1 MRSVEPLVATR
12 EDVVLPNDMFS
23 KCTGKLFVRINN
35 PKTAKRGN
43 ARVQHGSVCSESVVA
58 FVEAVV
64 GPMQRTERLWP
75 FSQSAYRRRFDK
87 LLSLVGVTKNY
98 YTPGG
103 LRGGGA
109 VRDFVINGDI
119 ANLMWKMRI
128 RSQSTLAHYLQEVVT
143 EQSLLRLP
151 TSSRDIFKLLARIF
165 PALRLV
171 AIASLKAGCAKPLV
185 QVLFSSE

>member
-1 MRSVEPLVATR
+1 
-12 EDVVLPNDMFS
+12 MFS
-23 KCTGKLFVRINN
+23 SCASKLFVRINN

-43 ARVQHGSVCSESVVA
+43 ARVQHGSVTSESVVA
-58 FVEAVV
+58 CVEAVV
-64 GPMQRTERLWP
+64 GPMQRTELLWP
-75 FSQSAYRRRFDK
+75 FSHSDYRRRFDK

-128 RSQSTLAHYLQEVVT
+128 TSQSTQAHYLQEVVT

-151 TSSRDIFKLLARIF
+151 AGSRDILKFLSIF
-165 PALRLV
+165 FHALRLV
-171 AIASLKAGCAKPLV
+171 AIASLKSGRAKPLV
-185 QVLFSSE
+185 QVLFSSD

>member
-1 MRSVEPLVATR
+1 MRSVEPLVVAR
-12 EDVVLPNDMFS
+12 EDVVLPSDMFS

-64 GPMQRTERLWP
+64 GPMLRTERLWP

-119 ANLMWKMRI
+119 ANLIWKMRI
-128 RSQSTLAHYLQEVVT
+128 TSQSTLARYLQEVVT

-151 TSSRDIFKLLARIF
+151 TSSRDILKFLARIF
-165 PALRLV
+165 PSLRLV

-185 QVLFSSE
+185 QVLFSSD

>member
-12 EDVVLPNDMFS
+12 EDVVLPSDMFS
-23 KCTGKLFVRINN
+23 SCTGKLFVRINN

-43 ARVQHGSVCSESVVA
+43 ARVQHGSVCSESV
-58 FVEAVV
+58 EAVV
-64 GPMQRTERLWP
+64 GPLHRTERLWP

-87 LLSLVGVTKNY
+87 LLSLVGAAKNY

-128 RSQSTLAHYLQEVVT
+128 TSQSTLAHYLQEVVT
-143 EQSLLRLP
+143 EQSLRRLP
-151 TSSRDIFKLLARIF
+151 DSSRDILKLLARIF

>member
-1 MRSVEPLVATR
+1 
-12 EDVVLPNDMFS
+12 
-23 KCTGKLFVRINN
+23 
-35 PKTAKRGN
+35 
-43 ARVQHGSVCSESVVA
+43 
-58 FVEAVV
+58 
-64 GPMQRTERLWP
+64 MQRTERLWP

-87 LLSLVGVTKNY
+87 LLSLVGVTRY